1 MQSLKPKGKVQG
13 AGSGAVHSPAA
24 ELEEELIQSAPKG
37 DQDKMRVLRSRLK
50 RLSSN
55 LPDLGI
61 GAAGSKQSKSATS
74 WKESALVLELEEG
87 LWGHFLQ
94 GSHGLQLSI
103 DKVCLLY
110 SAIQSGG
117 LQCETSLSWAPLLSC
132 KQHV

>member
-37 DQDKMRVLRSRLK
+37 NQDKMRVLRSRLK

-61 GAAGSKQSKSATS
+61 GAAGSKQSPQGGAQGEPQGASE
-74 WKESALVLELEEG
+74 ES
-87 LWGHFLQ
+87 
-94 GSHGLQLSI
+94 
-103 DKVCLLY
+103 
-110 SAIQSGG
+110 QSQQVGFAQAW
-117 LQCETSLSWAPLLSC
+117 L
-132 KQHV
+132 